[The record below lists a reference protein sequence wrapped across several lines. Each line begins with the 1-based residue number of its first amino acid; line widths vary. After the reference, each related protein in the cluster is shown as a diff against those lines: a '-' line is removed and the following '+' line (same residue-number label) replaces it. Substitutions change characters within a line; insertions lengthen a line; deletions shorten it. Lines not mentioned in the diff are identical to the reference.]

1 MILLYIIL
9 LLLIFLIV
17 YDLVRGIRVK
27 IHAILTSN
35 TMKMNI
41 SALNSLIRAVVDL
54 ESGTPYLT
62 VYLLR
67 ARLFSVR
74 LVRNKASHMGRMA
87 QNIKI
92 ENLDVSA
99 SYGFNDPFITAMA
112 SGALG
117 ALASFFRINSLVLAP
132 NFMSDE
138 QYALM
143 DASANIKVGHT
154 IWGYLTNKTKGE

>member
-17 YDLVRGIRVK
+17 YDLVRGIRVNM
-27 IHAILTSN
+27 HAVLNSN
-35 TMKMNI
+35 TMKMHI
-41 SALNSLIRAVVDL
+41 SALNSLIRVVVDM
-54 ESGTPYLT
+54 ENGTPYLT

-67 ARLFSVR
+67 ARLFSVKLAR
-74 LVRNKASHMGRMA
+74 KKASHMCGMA
-87 QNIKI
+87 KNIKI

-99 SYGFNDPFITAMA
+99 SYGFNDPFMTAMA
-112 SGALG
+112 SGAFG
-117 ALASFFRINSLVLAP
+117 ALASLFRINSLVLAP